1 MLAGGRSFRC
11 SSKAVTSAVDGCV
24 FALRRKQSRAPLLK
38 ALFGRADVVWFKAL
52 EQNRNALAFKSARHV
67 AWFLEVAS
75 FSAGPAM
82 R

>member
-1 MLAGGRSFRC
+1 MAVQGSHVRGGRLR
-11 SSKAVTSAVDGCV
+11 VR
-24 FALRRKQSRAPLLK
+24 LRRKQSRAPLLK

-52 EQNRNALAFKSARHV
+52 EQSRSALAFKSARHV
-67 AWFLEVAS
+67 AWFLGVAS